1 MVTPRQEAILNII
14 VSNYIRTASP
24 IASDQIVG
32 NYDLGVSSATVRN
45 EVGELEA
52 AGFLSRPHTSAGAI
66 PEDKAYRFYVE
77 SIMGVEE
84 GHISPRTRAS
94 VRKQLIDVERE
105 IDDWANVAASIL
117 AGLVGN
123 MAIATFPRAKE
134 SRIRH
139 LELVHLQDLALML
152 IVVLEQARLRRQ
164 IIRLKEPVDL
174 AEIESS
180 SNKVKSEIV
189 GLTRREIQS
198 KVMNLTPLE
207 ENLLEAINSIL
218 TEEDRNIYRDSYVD
232 GLRNLLGQPEF
243 AENEKVRALVE
254 GIEGGS
260 LVQAI
265 LDETPQGEVV
275 RVVIGREN
283 RDDALQP
290 LSVVICQYGIPDEV
304 VGSVSAV
311 GPTRMEY
318 SKAIAGVKFISSVM
332 SDLVEGVRTG

>member
-1 MVTPRQEAILNII
+1 M
-14 VSNYIRTASP
+14 
-24 IASDQIVG
+24 
-32 NYDLGVSSATVRN
+32 
-45 EVGELEA
+45 
-52 AGFLSRPHTSAGAI
+52 
-66 PEDKAYRFYVE
+66 
-77 SIMGVEE
+77 
-84 GHISPRTRAS
+84 
-94 VRKQLIDVERE
+94 
-105 IDDWANVAASIL
+105 
-117 AGLVGN
+117 
-123 MAIATFPRAKE
+123 
-134 SRIRH
+134 
-139 LELVHLQDLALML
+139 
-152 IVVLEQARLRRQ
+152 
-164 IIRLKEPVDL
+164 
-174 AEIESS
+174 ESS

-189 GLTRREIQS
+189 GLTRKEIQS

-207 ENLLEAINSIL
+207 ESLLEAINSIL

-332 SDLVEGVRTG
+332 SDLVEGVRTGMNFRPAS

>member
-139 LELVHLQDLALML
+139 LELVHLQDLVSML

>member
-1 MVTPRQEAILNII
+1 MVTPRQETILNII
-14 VSNYIRTASP
+14 VSNYIRSASP

-45 EVGELEA
+45 EVGELEE
-52 AGFLSRPHTSAGAI
+52 AGFLSRRHTSAGAI

-105 IDDWANVAASIL
+105 IDDWANVAAGIL

-139 LELVHLQDLALML
+139 LELVHLQDLASML

-174 AEIESS
+174 AELESS

-189 GLTRREIQS
+189 GLTRKEIQS

-207 ENLLEAINSIL
+207 ESLLEAINSIL

>member
-1 MVTPRQEAILNII
+1 MVTPRQETILNII
-14 VSNYIRTASP
+14 VSNYIRSASP

-45 EVGELEA
+45 EVGELEE
-52 AGFLSRPHTSAGAI
+52 AGFLSRRHTSAGAI

-105 IDDWANVAASIL
+105 IDDWANVAAGIL

-139 LELVHLQDLALML
+139 LELVHLQDLASML

-174 AEIESS
+174 AEMESS

-189 GLTRREIQS
+189 GLTRKEIQS

-207 ENLLEAINSIL
+207 ESLLEAINSIL